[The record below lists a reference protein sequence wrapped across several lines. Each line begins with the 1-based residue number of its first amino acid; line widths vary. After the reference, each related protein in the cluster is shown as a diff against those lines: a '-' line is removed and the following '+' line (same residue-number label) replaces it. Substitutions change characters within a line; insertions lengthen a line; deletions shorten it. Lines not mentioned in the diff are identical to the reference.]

1 MFPSDPPT
9 EEDTMMLRT
18 SAALAVLLLA
28 PVSAL
33 ARNVHFVGT
42 PTCTASGSQLCC
54 SGKLAGLGTA
64 PTSVQV
70 LANFTCTNKGGNNPP
85 GQASGQSAPIQPS
98 GGQITFTNVCTSAA
112 NCPDDMTPSF
122 GSGATINVL
131 QGNNLVFSATVPV
144 S

>member
-1 MFPSDPPT
+1 MRHHQHRGATSRDPAIRPATHGCRARAPPGRGATLRMFPSYPPT

-70 LANFTCTNKGGNNPP
+70 LANFTCTNRGGNNPP

-98 GGQITFTNVCTSAA
+98 G
-112 NCPDDMTPSF
+112 
-122 GSGATINVL
+122 
-131 QGNNLVFSATVPV
+131 
-144 S
+144 